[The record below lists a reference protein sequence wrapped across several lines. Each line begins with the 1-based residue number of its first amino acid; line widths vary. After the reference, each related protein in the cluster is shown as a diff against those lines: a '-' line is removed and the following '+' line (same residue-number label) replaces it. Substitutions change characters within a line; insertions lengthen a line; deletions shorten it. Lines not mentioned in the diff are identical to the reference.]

1 LDDLLQ
7 ILESLC
13 GTPDH
18 PRTDVENMDLE
29 EQCERIQDDIVYTK
43 WAKLEAHDKL
53 PDQSEDLRLWVSAG
67 TRADRTGLA
76 VHALHQLQDNVVSG
90 DNEYK
95 AVLFFHSKQLDNG
108 RNTASAIFRAW
119 LYQLVQQRPDLSRAL
134 RYAFQTTL
142 AATSI
147 CTTSIVFSSSFGLPY
162 GVEGLGQ
169 RTVLL
174 MALMKASMNMPPRW
188 HNCSLS
194 TFHVRDAKATTPP

>member
-1 LDDLLQ
+1 
-7 ILESLC
+7 
-13 GTPDH
+13 
-18 PRTDVENMDLE
+18 MDLE

-53 PDQSEDLRLWVSAG
+53 PNQSEDLRLWVSAG

-134 RYAFQTTL
+134 RYAFRTTL

-174 MALMKASMNMPPRW
+174 MALMNASMDMPPRW